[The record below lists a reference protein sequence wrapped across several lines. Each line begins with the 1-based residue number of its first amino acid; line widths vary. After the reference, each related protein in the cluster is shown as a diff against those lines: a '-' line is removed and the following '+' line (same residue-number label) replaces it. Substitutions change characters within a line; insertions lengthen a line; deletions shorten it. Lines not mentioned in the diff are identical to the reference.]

1 MDRINLEG
9 REVYFLA
16 QISRRSACLRHSV
29 SALQNK
35 PKHYVPA
42 DFELFLIPCLQS
54 YMYLGPWSG
63 LGGCGKFLTSVILVQ
78 TMSGSWEFWV
88 FTSRPKSV
96 YLTICSFNYCS
107 LKVDSHN
114 LNHDVR
120 CQSGLNFEI
129 LYNGSSALLDC
140 TTRQVP
146 PWHIGVS

>member
-78 TMSGSWEFWV
+78 TMSGSWEFGSIYV
-88 FTSRPKSV
+88 QAQIRIPNHF
-96 YLTICSFNYCS
+96 SFNYCS

-114 LNHDVR
+114 SNHDVR
-120 CQSGLNFEI
+120 CQSGLNSEI
-129 LYNGSSALLDC
+129 LYNGSSAFA
-140 TTRQVP
+140 
-146 PWHIGVS
+146 